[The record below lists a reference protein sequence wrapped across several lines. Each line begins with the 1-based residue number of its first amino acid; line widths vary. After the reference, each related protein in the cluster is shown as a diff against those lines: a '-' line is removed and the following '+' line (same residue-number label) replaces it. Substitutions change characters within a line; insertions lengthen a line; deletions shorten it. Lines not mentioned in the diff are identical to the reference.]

1 MGGDVSIRGA
11 VHESQLSDAAL
22 LDRVAARD
30 EEALG
35 ELYDRHAS
43 SAYRLALRVIRDRAL
58 AEDAVQDVFLGL
70 WRSPGSCDVRKGSV
84 LGWIAMLAH
93 RRAVDI
99 VRRQERSR
107 QLAEPADVRREA
119 GPEEM
124 AEVSAK
130 GASVRRALA
139 RLSADHRTVVE
150 LAYYG
155 GLTQSEL
162 ATRLAVPLGTV
173 KSRTSVALGQLRSF
187 LKEEDLGRAA

>member
-1 MGGDVSIRGA
+1 MRGA

-22 LDRVAARD
+22 LERVAARD

-107 QLAEPADVRREA
+107 QLAEPADVREG

-124 AEVSAK
+124 VEVSTN
-130 GASVRRALA
+130 GARVRLALA
-139 RLSADHRTVVE
+139 RLSAEHRTVVE

-155 GLTQSEL
+155 GLTQSQL
-162 ATRLAVPLGTV
+162 AARLSIPLGTV

-187 LKEEDLGRAA
+187 LTEDDLSRAA

>member
-1 MGGDVSIRGA
+1 MGGDVNIRGA

-35 ELYDRHAS
+35 ELYDRHAP
-43 SAYRLALRVIRDRAL
+43 SAYRLALRVIRDRTL

-70 WRSPGSCDVRKGSV
+70 WRSPRSCDVRKGSV

-107 QLAEPADVRREA
+107 QLAEPADVRREG

-124 AEVSAK
+124 AEVSAN
-130 GASVRRALA
+130 GARVRRALA
-139 RLSADHRTVVE
+139 RLSAEHRTVVE

-155 GLTQSEL
+155 GLTQSQL
-162 ATRLAVPLGTV
+162 AARLSIPLGTV

-187 LKEEDLGRAA
+187 LTEDDLGRAA